1 MLRTLEVLISR
12 ALIDSYIS
20 LDEFQVEM
28 LLSMISDT
36 ILIVLLLL

>member
-12 ALIDSYIS
+12 ALIDSYVS